1 MRAKGS
7 KYKTSAW
14 KSSNT
19 ENAYFT
25 SEKHGTANDTVLS
38 AEYGVANARHLYNIR
53 FEEERNTTGKQ
64 YGFTYNLTDSFAWS
78 GEGGIFQGTV
88 GFGNISQRCG
98 GSRERRRRRGSGL
111 YRVSLY

>member
-1 MRAKGS
+1 MTILPGISFVKVRAKGS

-64 YGFTYNLTDSFAWS
+64 YGFY
-78 GEGGIFQGTV
+78 I
-88 GFGNISQRCG
+88 
-98 GSRERRRRRGSGL
+98 
-111 YRVSLY
+111 